1 MQNVIKKYACMRL
14 LEMTKIV
21 TKKQNYL
28 NCGKRK
34 TWRKS
39 TITLIIGLVTD
50 TLRFPIV
57 MYTKILQ
64 I

>member
-1 MQNVIKKYACMRL
+1 MRL

-21 TKKQNYL
+21 SKKQNYL

-57 MYTKILQ
+57 MYAKILQ